1 MDTIRSVL
9 VPLHREGWRFVAI
22 FLVVTLVLFW
32 LWTPLGWLG
41 LVLTAWCAYFFR
53 DPPRTVPARE
63 GLGVSPGDG
72 VVQLIERAPPP
83 PELDMGADPRLRISI
98 FLNVFNV
105 HVNRIPFGGTIGK
118 LVYRPGKFFDASL
131 DKASEE
137 NERQSIRI
145 DLDGGRSVALVQIA
159 GLVARRIVCDL
170 HEGQV
175 VRTGERMGL
184 IRFGSRCDVYLDDG
198 MVPLVDVGMT
208 AIGGETVIADAAA
221 TELPRRGE
229 VR

>member
-1 MDTIRSVL
+1 
-9 VPLHREGWRFVAI
+9 
-22 FLVVTLVLFW
+22 
-32 LWTPLGWLG
+32 
-41 LVLTAWCAYFFR
+41 
-53 DPPRTVPARE
+53 
-63 GLGVSPGDG
+63 
-72 VVQLIERAPPP
+72 
-83 PELDMGADPRLRISI
+83 MGADPRLRISI

-105 HVNRIPFGGTIGK
+105 HVNRVPLGGVIGK

-145 DLDGGRSVALVQIA
+145 DLEGGRSVALVQIA
-159 GLVARRIVCDL
+159 GLVARRIVRFVEQGEVV
-170 HEGQV
+170 HAGQRV
-175 VRTGERMGL
+175 GL
-184 IRFGSRCDVYLDDG
+184 IRFGSRCDVYLEDG

-208 AIGGETVIADAAA
+208 AIGGETVIADMAA

>member
-32 LWTPLGWLG
+32 LWEPLGWIG

-63 GLGVSPGDG
+63 GLVVSPGDG

-105 HVNRIPFGGTIGK
+105 HVNRIPLGGTVGK

-184 IRFGSRCDVYLDDG
+184 IRFGSRCDVYLEDG

-208 AIGGETVIADAAA
+208 AIGGETVIADTAA

>member
-22 FLVVTLVLFW
+22 FLVATLVLFW
-32 LWTPLGWLG
+32 IWEPLVWIG

-53 DPPRTVPARE
+53 DPPRTVPTRE
-63 GLGVSPGDG
+63 GLVVAPGDG

-83 PELDMGADPRLRISI
+83 PELDMGPDPRLRISI

-105 HVNRIPFGGTIGK
+105 HVNRIPLGGTIGK

-145 DLDGGRSVALVQIA
+145 DLDGGRSIALVQIA

-208 AIGGETVIADAAA
+208 AIGGETVIADMAA
-221 TELPRRGE
+221 TEPPRRGE

>member
-1 MDTIRSVL
+1 
-9 VPLHREGWRFVAI
+9 
-22 FLVVTLVLFW
+22 
-32 LWTPLGWLG
+32 
-41 LVLTAWCAYFFR
+41 
-53 DPPRTVPARE
+53 
-63 GLGVSPGDG
+63 
-72 VVQLIERAPPP
+72 
-83 PELDMGADPRLRISI
+83 
-98 FLNVFNV
+98 VFNV

-145 DLDGGRSVALVQIA
+145 DLDGGRSIALVQIA

-170 HEGQV
+170 HEGQSV
-175 VRTGERMGL
+175 MSGERMGL

-208 AIGGETVIADAAA
+208 AIGGETVIADTAA
-221 TELPRRGE
+221 TEPPRRGE

>member
-22 FLVVTLVLFW
+22 FLVATLVLFW
-32 LWTPLGWLG
+32 LWEPLGWIG

-53 DPPRTVPARE
+53 DPPRTVPTRQ
-63 GLGVSPGDG
+63 GLVVAPGDG

-105 HVNRIPFGGTIGK
+105 HVNRVPLGGTVGK

-137 NERQSIRI
+137 NERQSARI
-145 DLDGGRSVALVQIA
+145 DLDGGRSIALVQIA

-208 AIGGETVIADAAA
+208 AIGGETVIAEAGA
-221 TELPRRGE
+221 TEPPRRGE